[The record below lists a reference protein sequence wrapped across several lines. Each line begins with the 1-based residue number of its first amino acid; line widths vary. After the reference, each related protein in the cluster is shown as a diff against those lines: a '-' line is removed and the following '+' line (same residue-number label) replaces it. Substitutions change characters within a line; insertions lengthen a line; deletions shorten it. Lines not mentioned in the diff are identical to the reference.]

1 MRRGDDVVTPL
12 PSARAESLLVYLMLH
27 RDAAVAR
34 DRLAFLLWPDSTE
47 PQARTNLRHVLHM
60 LRGTLPEADR
70 LIEVGQRTLRWRP
83 DAPCWI
89 DVVAFETALAAG
101 DRAALAEAVELY
113 SGDLLEGRYDDWLS
127 PVRTRL
133 RQHYLGALERLAERC
148 AADGDDEQAI
158 SVAEQLRVQD
168 PLREATYRL
177 LIGLYD
183 RRGDRARAVR
193 AYHACVSALAG
204 ELGVEPSSL
213 TRRAYEALLPGREP
227 SDPGGRVAP
236 GRGPP
241 AKPPLVGRE
250 AEWARLTALWQRAE
264 RGEPQF
270 ALVTGEAGI
279 GKSRLLEDFADW
291 AARQGALTSTAR
303 AYPVEGVT
311 AYGPVAAWLRSA
323 EFRPGLR
330 RLSRESLGELSRVLP
345 ELADQVTGLPAPAP
359 LTDDGQKH
367 RLFRAAAEVLCGGG
381 RATLLVADDVHW
393 WDPSSLRWLHFL
405 LRTRA
410 GARLLVAA
418 TCRREEVVDRQH
430 VDEVITGLRMLD
442 RLTELPLKRL
452 TREDTIAL
460 AERLR
465 GSRLDRTAGR
475 QLFEETEGNPL
486 FVVEAV
492 RATWRGGAPGLTAK
506 VQAVIESR
514 LTQLSPPAL
523 ELVRVAATIGREF
536 GTDLLAA
543 ATDAHPD
550 QLLHAL
556 DELWRRRIIRDRGTT
571 GYDFSHGKIRE
582 VAYAGMSPAQ
592 RRHQHLRV
600 AEALRHS
607 HEGQPGRLSGQLAVH
622 YDRAGCVDDAVRC
635 YARAAEQAEALQAR
649 TEAIGLLRRAL
660 ELIATLPDGPARRR
674 HELETRTA
682 LLPPL
687 GGLEGFASAALA
699 SEHRRC
705 EQLVELLAVEPAPAL
720 LRSLALARLSAS
732 DFPEAQRLGERLR
745 ALGGRDRDGAA
756 RVEAEYVLG
765 ISAFWQAEFRAAR
778 AHLGAAVD
786 LYRPENRGTHL
797 VRYLLDPKVVC
808 LSRLANTWWFLGDRE
823 EAARTRDEAL
833 GYGAAIGHPA
843 SLATA
848 LVFAAL
854 LAIDMRELDRVRGYA
869 ADLKRDADRQWRP
882 TRVSAAAFDGLVDV
896 LDGRPGGIA
905 RIRRV
910 LDGPG
915 ASEHAPGMRAGVV
928 RVLLAACA
936 VAGDDRTGLAAADLL
951 LGMSGGAV
959 WAAEARRLR
968 AEFSSWPH
976 PAGRVTPVER
986 PRNGHGT

>member
-1 MRRGDDVVTPL
+1 MRRGDEVLPPL
-12 PSARAESLLVYLMLH
+12 ESARAESLLVYLIVH
-27 RDAAVAR
+27 RDAAVPR

-47 PQARTNLRHVLHM
+47 RQARTNLRHVLHT
-60 LRGTLPEADR
+60 LRGALPEADR
-70 LIEVGQRTLRWRP
+70 LIEVGQRTLRWRT

-89 DVVAFETALAAG
+89 DVVAFEAALAAG
-101 DRAALAEAVELY
+101 GRAALAEAVDLY

-133 RQHYLGALERLAERC
+133 RQHYLAALQRLAELC

-158 SVAEQLRVQD
+158 SVAEQLRLHD
-168 PLREATYRL
+168 PLRESTYRL
-177 LIGLYD
+177 LITLYD

-213 TRRAYEALLPGREP
+213 TRRAYQALLPEQET
-227 SDPGGRVAP
+227 SDGETSDQAGRVAP
-236 GRGPP
+236 GRGAPGG
-241 AKPPLVGRE
+241 KPPLVGRE
-250 AEWARLTALWQRAE
+250 AEWARLTALWHRAD

-279 GKSRLLEDFADW
+279 GKSRLLEDFAGW
-291 AARQGALTSTAR
+291 AARQGAVTSTAR
-303 AYPVEGVT
+303 AYPVEGVA

-323 EFRPGLR
+323 TFRPGLL
-330 RLSRESLGELSRVLP
+330 RLSRESVGELSRVLP
-345 ELADQVTGLPAPAP
+345 ELADQLPGLPTPEP
-359 LTDDGQKH
+359 LTDDSQKH
-367 RLFRAAAEVLCGGG
+367 RLFQAAAEVLCGGG
-381 RATLLVADDVHW
+381 RATLLVADDVHR

-405 LRTRA
+405 LRTRT

-442 RLTELPLKRL
+442 RLTELPLRRL
-452 TREDTIAL
+452 TRDETIDL
-460 AERLR
+460 AERLG
-465 GSRLDRTAGR
+465 GSQLDRTAGR
-475 QLFEETEGNPL
+475 QLFGETEGNPL

-492 RATWRGGAPGLTAK
+492 RATWPGGPPGLTPK

-514 LTQLSPPAL
+514 LAQLSPPAL
-523 ELVRVAATIGREF
+523 ELVRLAATIGREF

-543 ATDAHPD
+543 AGDARPD
-550 QLLHAL
+550 QLVRGL
-556 DELWRRRIIRDRGTT
+556 DELWRRRIIRDRGTA

-592 RRHQHLRV
+592 RRHLHLRV
-600 AEALRHS
+600 AEALAHS
-607 HEGQPGRLSGQLAVH
+607 REGRPGSISGQLAVH

-635 YARAAEQAEALQAR
+635 YAEAAEQAEALQAR
-649 TEAIGLLRRAL
+649 TEAIELLRRAL

-674 HELETRTA
+674 RELETRTA
-682 LLPPL
+682 LLPSL
-687 GGLEGFASAALA
+687 GAQEGFASATLA
-699 SEHRRC
+699 REHRRC
-705 EQLVELLAVEPAPAL
+705 EELTGLLAMEPAPAL
-720 LRSLALARLSAS
+720 LRSLALARLVAS
-732 DFPEAQRLGERLR
+732 DFPAAQRLGARLR
-745 ALGGRDRDGAA
+745 ALGGRDRDAAA
-756 RVEAEYVLG
+756 RVEAEYILG
-765 ISAFWQAEFRAAR
+765 ISAFWQAEFEAAR
-778 AHLGAAVD
+778 EHLGAAVE
-786 LYRPENRGTHL
+786 LYRPENRSTHL
-797 VRYLLDPKVVC
+797 LRYLLDPKVVC
-808 LSRLANTWWFLGDRE
+808 LSRLANTCWFLGDRE
-823 EAARTRDEAL
+823 EAARAREEAL
-833 GYGAAIGHPA
+833 AYGAAIGHPA

-854 LAIDMRELDRVRGYA
+854 LAIDMGDLDRVRGYA

-896 LDGRPGGIA
+896 LDGRPEGIA

-928 RVLLAACA
+928 RVLLAACT

-968 AEFSSWPH
+968 AAFSSGP
-976 PAGRVTPVER
+976 G
-986 PRNGHGT
+986 GQ